1 MEYIDYY
8 KVLGVSKNATQD
20 EIRRA
25 FRKYARKYH
34 PDVNKSEDADA
45 QFKRIN
51 EAYEVLKDPEKRKHY
66 DTYGKNWQQAAR
78 GESEPFWNQHNAQGG
93 QGARSRTYTF
103 GRDGSFGETAGFS
116 DFFKDLFGGGFEQ
129 SRDND
134 FGYHRYDRP
143 GRSQEAEITVSL
155 ADVING
161 ATKSIAL
168 QTYRAGH
175 MSQAGPT
182 TRNYQV
188 KIPKGVTEGSVI
200 RLAGQGESGQGAGP
214 AGDLLIRIHIAPDP
228 RFSIDGHDLHTV
240 VNVTPW
246 EAALGAKVPIQT
258 ALATVS
264 LTIPKGSQ
272 SGRKLRLRGK
282 GLPRSKDGAGDLIVE
297 VRIRVPT
304 NLSEDEKKLFQ
315 KLSKISTFNPR
326 QKSTQRAA
334 ENI

>member
-8 KVLGVSKNATQD
+8 KVLGVSKEATQD

-25 FRKYARKYH
+25 FRKRARKYH
-34 PDVNKSEDADA
+34 PDVNKSKDADT

-66 DTYGKNWQQAAR
+66 DTYGKNWQQASQGGA
-78 GESEPFWNQHNAQGG
+78 EPFWNQHYTQGDPG
-93 QGARSRTYTF
+93 GRSRTYTF
-103 GRDGSFGETAGFS
+103 GRDGSFGEAAGFS
-116 DFFKDLFGGGFEQ
+116 DFFKDLFGGHFERG
-129 SRDND
+129 RDND
-134 FGYHRYDRP
+134 FGYRRYDRP
-143 GRSQEAEITVSL
+143 GRSQETEITVSL
-155 ADVING
+155 ADVMNG
-161 ATKSIAL
+161 TTKSIAL
-168 QTYRAGH
+168 QTYRAGD
-175 MSQAGPT
+175 MNQAGPT
-182 TRNYQV
+182 TRNYQI

-228 RFSIDGHDLHTV
+228 RFTIDGHNLRTV
-240 VNVTPW
+240 VHVSPW

-258 ALATVS
+258 ALDTVS

-297 VRIRVPT
+297 VRITVPT
-304 NLSEDEKKLFQ
+304 KLSEEEKELFEKLG
-315 KLSKISTFNPR
+315 KISTFNPR
-326 QKSTQRAA
+326 QRATQRAA
-334 ENI
+334 EDR

>member
-8 KVLGVSKNATQD
+8 KVLGVSKDATQD

-66 DTYGKNWQQAAR
+66 DTYGKNWEQGAQ
-78 GESEPFWNQHNAQGG
+78 GGSEPFWNRHYAQGG
-93 QGARSRTYTF
+93 PGARSRTYTF
-103 GRDGSFGETAGFS
+103 GGDGSFGEAGGFS
-116 DFFKDLFGGGFEQ
+116 DFFKDLFGAHSAQ
-129 SRDND
+129 SRDSG
-134 FGYHRYDRP
+134 FRSHRYDRP

-175 MSQAGPT
+175 MDQAGPT

-200 RLAGQGESGQGAGP
+200 RLAGQGESGQGTGA
-214 AGDLLIRIHIAPDP
+214 AGDLLIRIHIAPDR
-228 RFSIDGHDLHTV
+228 RFTIDGYDLHTV
-240 VNVTPW
+240 VHVSPW

-258 ALATVS
+258 ARETVS

-297 VRIRVPT
+297 IRIRVPT
-304 NLSEDEKKLFQ
+304 NLSEAEKELFE
-315 KLSKISTFNPR
+315 KLSKTSKFNPR

-334 ENI
+334 EDM